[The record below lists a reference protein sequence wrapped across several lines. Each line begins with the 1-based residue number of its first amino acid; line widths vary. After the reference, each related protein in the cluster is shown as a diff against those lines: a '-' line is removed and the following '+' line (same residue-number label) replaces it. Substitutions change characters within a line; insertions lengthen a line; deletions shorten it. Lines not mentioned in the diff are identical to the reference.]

1 MKFLLI
7 VLLFLTQGV
16 KANELPSLSFQEFV
30 HLIPLWEVLPNSP
43 QDVVGDNGRAYG
55 YYQITPIMVADFNRI
70 SGKNYTHEDCFN
82 YQKSKEIATVVLA
95 HYAKHIQS
103 KGITLKVDHLLF
115 IWNGGGGAWRRVEYP
130 IKDMKQLR
138 LERYRDRAMYFIY
151 TYLKNFRT
159 NPSKAMPLARDNI
172 KADEEEVHLT
182 KLNNNP

>member
-1 MKFLLI
+1 MNEIIFNQFN
-7 VLLFLTQGV
+7 FLTQGV
-16 KANELPSLSFQEFV
+16 KANELPSLYFQEFV

-70 SGKNYTHEDCFN
+70 SGKNYTHEDCFD
-82 YQKSKEIATVVLA
+82 YKKSKEIAEVVLT

-138 LERYRDRAMYFIY
+138 LERYRDRAMVFI
-151 TYLKNFRT
+151 TLFLNEKKETQRKHEKRAQE
-159 NPSKAMPLARDNI
+159 PIRGI
-172 KADEEEVHLT
+172 KCQRSCL
-182 KLNNNP
+182 L